1 MSISMAVIHNAL
13 FNKKKERFDIILEPL
28 QAFIQLALL
37 SFTPID
43 SKLNIYDNILFIQ
56 IPGWKQS
63 IMRTYYSDSKN
74 DLFYLFNVIKRF
86 NKFYKHLESVENDK
100 TNLFILLKQLSN
112 KGIDNLLQTYKQ
124 TDNPALLHTLNIYK
138 DILNN
143 SNNRVINNENNIND
157 DNKSISNLFN
167 EESSIQQ
174 NRSQVSP
181 TSSYSLSPQTAPSIA
196 PSIPPSISLSQL
208 PSIVQSSNIDIDNV
222 FINITRLYTEYD
234 LLIIFNTLLLIQIN
248 PNNYIEYMEGLNK
261 ILEPINNLIKKWIV
275 DNIVY

>member
-1 MSISMAVIHNAL
+1 MAVIHNAL

-138 DILNN
+138 HILNN
-143 SNNRVINNENNIND
+143 SNKPVINNENDIND

-167 EESSIQQ
+167 KESSIQP
-174 NRSQVSP
+174 NVSQVSP
-181 TSSYSLSPQTAPSIA
+181 TSSHSLSPQTAPSIA
-196 PSIPPSISLSQL
+196 SSIPPSISLSQL

-222 FINITRLYTEYD
+222 FINITKLYTEYD
-234 LLIIFNTLLLIQIN
+234 LLIIFNTLQLIQIN
-248 PNNYIEYMEGLNK
+248 PNNYIEYIEGLNK

>member
-1 MSISMAVIHNAL
+1 
-13 FNKKKERFDIILEPL
+13 
-28 QAFIQLALL
+28 
-37 SFTPID
+37 
-43 SKLNIYDNILFIQ
+43 
-56 IPGWKQS
+56 
-63 IMRTYYSDSKN
+63 MRTYYSDSKN

-138 DILNN
+138 HILNN
-143 SNNRVINNENNIND
+143 SNKPVINNENDIND

-167 EESSIQQ
+167 KESSIQP
-174 NRSQVSP
+174 NVSQVSP
-181 TSSYSLSPQTAPSIA
+181 TSSHSLSPQTAPSIA
-196 PSIPPSISLSQL
+196 SSIPPSISLSQL

-222 FINITRLYTEYD
+222 FINITKLYTEYD
-234 LLIIFNTLLLIQIN
+234 LLIIFNTLQLIQIN
-248 PNNYIEYMEGLNK
+248 PNNYIEYIEGLNK